1 MNTPFFPAW
10 RPCLNPLKP
19 VLQKVRSHPL
29 PAIQNL
35 FASALPPELL
45 LQQSRG
51 CHSRERVFSLALT
64 FWAFLAQ
71 TLSPGTSCREI
82 VRQVQAL
89 FSLQGKGNLDEQN
102 SAYCQAR
109 LRLPLPRLWQIL
121 GATVSHLRRKAAKN
135 LFWRGHEV
143 KVVDGSSCTLPD
155 TAANQKAFPQQRM
168 QKLGC
173 GFPLMKFVGLFSLT
187 TGALISV
194 AAGNIHIVELS
205 LFRRIWHYLKA
216 GDVLLADRH
225 FCDYGTITGL
235 WRRGVD
241 CLLRLHQARP
251 RDFRKGL
258 WLGPGDRLVSWT
270 KPKQRQLTITKKLWR
285 ALPQEITLRLIKARC
300 ATKGFRTRELVM
312 VTTLL
317 DPEKYPA
324 EEIARLYLRRWEV
337 ELFFRDIKT
346 MMRMEHLRCQSP
358 AMVQREFLMH
368 LIAYNLI
375 RTIMWQAARRHEAPL
390 HRMSFKGALDAVR
403 QYCIVLSR
411 AKNQRKAADLVRDLL
426 ATLAADLVPHR
437 PGRREPRALKRRPKP
452 YSLLTKHRHVFK
464 EIPHRGKYRKS
475 ATSQS

>member
-10 RPCLNPLKP
+10 RPRLNPLKP
-19 VLQKVRSHPL
+19 VLQKVRSQPL
-29 PAIQNL
+29 PAVQNL
-35 FASALPPELL
+35 FACALPQELL
-45 LQQSRG
+45 LPQSHG
-51 CHSRERVFSLALT
+51 CHSRERIFTLALT

-71 TLSPGTSCREI
+71 ILSPGTSCREI
-82 VRQVQAL
+82 VRQVQSL
-89 FSLQGKGNLDEQN
+89 FSLLGQNNIDEQT

-109 LRLPLPRLWQIL
+109 LRLPLRRLWQIL
-121 GATVSHLRRKAAKN
+121 GCTVRNLRRKAAKE
-135 LFWRGHEV
+135 LFWLGHEV

-168 QKLGC
+168 QKPGC

-194 AAGNIHIVELS
+194 ATGNIHEVELS

-225 FCDYGTITGL
+225 FCDYGTIAGL

-241 CLLRLHQARP
+241 CVLRLHQARP

-258 WLGPGDRLVSWT
+258 WLGPGDRLVTWT
-270 KPKQRQLTITKKLWR
+270 KPKQRQLTIPQKLWR
-285 ALPQEITLRLIKARC
+285 ILPQEITLRLIKVRC
-300 ATKGFRTRELVM
+300 ATKGFRTRELVL

-324 EEIARLYLRRWEV
+324 SEIARLYLRRWEV

-358 AMVQREFLMH
+358 PMIQREFLMH

-375 RTIMWQAARRHEAPL
+375 RTVMWEAARRYEAPL
-390 HRMSFKGALDAVR
+390 DRISFKGAVDAVR
-403 QYCIVLSR
+403 QYGIALSR
-411 AKNQRKAADLVRDLL
+411 ARTQKKAAALIRDLL
-426 ATLAADLVPHR
+426 VTLAEDLVPHR
-437 PGRREPRALKRRPKP
+437 PGRQEPRALKRRPKP
-452 YSLLTKHRHVFK
+452 FSLLTKPRHVFK
-464 EIPHRGKYRKS
+464 EIPHRGKYCKCAR
-475 ATSQS
+475 SQS

>member
-1 MNTPFFPAW
+1 MKTPFFPAW
-10 RPCLNPLKP
+10 RPRLNPLKP
-19 VLQKVRSHPL
+19 ALQKVRAQPL
-29 PAIQNL
+29 PAVQNL

-45 LQQSRG
+45 LQQSHG
-51 CHSRERVFSLALT
+51 CHSRERIFSLALT

-71 TLSPGTSCREI
+71 ILSPGTSCREI
-82 VRQVQAL
+82 VRQVQSL
-89 FSLQGKGNLDEQN
+89 FSLLGKNNIDEQT

-109 LRLPLPRLWQIL
+109 LRLPLSRLWQIL
-121 GATVSHLRRKAAKN
+121 GCTVRNLRRKAAQE

-155 TAANQKAFPQQRM
+155 TAANQKVFPQQRM
-168 QKLGC
+168 QKPGC

-194 AAGNIHIVELS
+194 ATGSIHDVELS

-216 GDVLLADRH
+216 GELLLADRH
-225 FCDYGTITGL
+225 FCDYGTIAGL

-241 CLLRLHQARP
+241 CVLRLHQARP

-258 WLGPGDRLVSWT
+258 WLGPGDRLVTWT
-270 KPKQRQLTITKKLWR
+270 KPKQRQLTITQKLWR
-285 ALPQEITLRLIKARC
+285 ILPQEITLRLIKVRC
-300 ATKGFRTRELVM
+300 ATKGFRTRELVL

-317 DPEKYPA
+317 DPETYPA
-324 EEIARLYLRRWEV
+324 GEIARLYLRRWEV

-358 AMVQREFLMH
+358 PMVQREFLMH

-375 RTIMWQAARRHEAPL
+375 RTVMWEAARRHEAPL
-390 HRMSFKGALDAVR
+390 DRISFKGAVDSVR
-403 QYCIVLSR
+403 QYCIALSR
-411 AKNQRKAADLVRDLL
+411 ARTGKKAAALVRDLL
-426 ATLAADLVPHR
+426 ATLAQDLVPHR

-464 EIPHRGKYRKS
+464 EIPHRGKYRKTTP
-475 ATSQS
+475 AQS